1 VGRVNRTIE
10 GEDEGNEKR
19 KRETPRVI

>member
-1 VGRVNRTIE
+1 MGRVNRIIE
-10 GEDEGNEKR
+10 GLDEGNEKR